1 MKGRE
6 AGVRAFK
13 RLRAR
18 LETPAEDLAWILVL
32 VAALVLAAALAWLA
46 PPLSKLY
53 PKPAGDLFQVWHGAI
68 HAEPL
73 EETRSILVLAA
84 PFVAALILLAIG
96 TTRPARAKLD
106 PLIIATQVAGAVLLV
121 VALLN
126 QPQTGAL
133 LSPDYFH
140 HYLVATPNLVAGAI
154 LGIGATI
161 AILRPPTWRWI
172 ERLRRAVAP
181 IGGWTWVAVAIAVIA
196 TAIWLLPGVYTD
208 ATVAKAGPLASG
220 HIPVQGED
228 YLSVANGRTPLV
240 DYISQ
245 YANLLPILV
254 EPALR
259 AFGPSITSLSIA
271 VTVLSGL
278 AMLAI
283 FGVFAQVTRRAW
295 TALLLYVPWV
305 ALGLFPW
312 HDFGAYREFN
322 GIYYGVLPGRY
333 FGPFVLALL
342 SAIWLRGR
350 RRVPA
355 YLLFLTAGL
364 VLLNNYEFGLGALFA
379 LIAAMIAGW
388 DRAVPLGRRVGDLLV
403 HGALGLITALVL
415 VCAITLIRTG
425 ELPDPAL
432 LTYFNRVFLRDSY
445 GLYPMDPLGLHW
457 LLYATY
463 AGAIVLAAI
472 RYLRRDP
479 DRVLTGML
487 AFSAVFGL
495 VTGMYFVGRSL
506 QYQLMLLFP
515 AWGFSLALV
524 AWTAAHSLAA
534 AAPDRLRLRRTL
546 IPAAAALIGFGVMV
560 ATIDG
565 FPQPLRQIDRLR
577 DGGGHLDLGP
587 TEQVVEHWTQ
597 PGDDILLIATPPD
610 HLVADR
616 TGVVNV
622 SPLNGVTSLFSPAEA
637 NRAID
642 QLEDS
647 GGNTVIERVSDLP
660 PVGFAFG
667 VPEFAAILRQRGYRL
682 VAEYPGLHLR
692 VWRRGPTDAAAARPL
707 RPA

>member
-1 MKGRE
+1 
-6 AGVRAFK
+6 VSAFN
-13 RLRAR
+13 RLRRR
-18 LETPAEDLAWILVL
+18 LETPAEDLAWM
-32 VAALVLAAALAWLA
+32 LVLAAAVILAAVLAWLA
-46 PPLSKLY
+46 PSLSHLY
-53 PKPAGDLFQVWHGAI
+53 PDPTGDLFRVWQITVHP
-68 HAEPL
+68 EPL
-73 EETRSILVLAA
+73 EETRSILVLAT
-84 PFVAALILLAIG
+84 PFFAALILLAIG
-96 TTRPARAKLD
+96 TRGPAWKRLD
-106 PLIIATQVAGAVLLV
+106 PLVIAIQAVGAVLLV
-121 VALLN
+121 VAILN
-126 QPQTGAL
+126 QPRAGAL
-133 LSPDYFH
+133 LNPDYFH
-140 HYLVATPNLVAGAI
+140 RYLVAAPNLVAGAV
-154 LGIGATI
+154 LGLVATV
-161 AILRPPTWRWI
+161 AIVRPPTWRWI
-172 ERLRRAVAP
+172 ESIRRTLAP
-181 IGGWTWVAVAIAVIA
+181 IGGWTWLAIAIAVIA
-196 TAIWLLPGVYTD
+196 TAIWLLPGVNTD
-208 ATVAKAGPLASG
+208 ATVARSGPLASG

-228 YLSVANGRTPLV
+228 YLAVVNGRTPLV

-245 YANLLPILV
+245 YANLLPFLL
-254 EPALR
+254 EPVLR

-271 VTVLSGL
+271 VTALSGL

-305 ALGLFPW
+305 ALSLFPW

-342 SAIWLRGR
+342 CAIWLRGR
-350 RRVPA
+350 RRVPY
-355 YLLFLTAGL
+355 YLLFLAAGL
-364 VLLNNYEFGLGALFA
+364 VVLNNYEFGLGAFFA
-379 LIAAMIAGW
+379 LIAAVIAGW
-388 DRAVPLGRRVGDLLV
+388 DRAVPLARRVGDILV
-403 HGALGLITALVL
+403 HGALGLLTALAL

-445 GLYPMDPLGLHW
+445 GLYPMHTLGLHW
-457 LLYATY
+457 SLYATY
-463 AGAIVLAAI
+463 AAALVLAAI
-472 RYLRRDP
+472 RYLRREP

-534 AAPDRLRLRRTL
+534 AAPERLRLRRAL

-565 FPQPLRQIDRLR
+565 FPQPLRQVDRLR

-587 TEQVVEHWTQ
+587 TEQVVERWTQ

-610 HLVADR
+610 HLVADK

-647 GGNTVIERVSDLP
+647 GGDVVIERVSDLP

-667 VPEFAAILRQRGYRL
+667 VPEFATILRQRGYRL

-692 VWRRGPTDAAAARPL
+692 VWRRAATDAAAARPL
-707 RPA
+707 RRA